1 MIRVTLYTRPGCH
14 LCELVER
21 VLHHVAAKRP
31 FELEIRNIDQD
42 TRDLE
47 KYRNDIPVVSV
58 NGREIARHR
67 LTAAAMEAALD
78 EAGSNI

>member
-1 MIRVTLYTRPGCH
+1 MIRVTLYSRPGCH

-21 VLHHVAAKRP
+21 VLHHVAIKRP
-31 FELEIRNIDQD
+31 FELEIRNIEQNAG
-42 TRDLE
+42 DLE

-58 NGREIARHR
+58 NDREIARHR